1 MRQTRLLNG
10 ERKSE
15 RETGEIEREKK
26 RIEIEWA
33 GDERLGE
40 DWNERGEC
48 YSPPSVEREGGRVQN
63 GQGDERLGERGR
75 MGRG

>member
-1 MRQTRLLNG
+1 M
-10 ERKSE
+10 
-15 RETGEIEREKK
+15 REKK

-48 YSPPSVEREGGRVQN
+48 YGGVPTYFLSVCPLVSGFFWTKKDKKRQIKTKKDKKRQKIKTV
-63 GQGDERLGERGR
+63 
-75 MGRG
+75 